1 MPASATVSAVPAAR
15 APEPVVDAAVEP
27 APVPEAAF
35 GVRATRWTDR
45 GLEITGFARP
55 GGRGT
60 TWLSSLFTSLTLR
73 PESQDSDRTVTVRT
87 RHLNLP
93 EITDDSGQDEFNHDW
108 AGFTATVEPERLRR
122 QGRWAEGDWLVEA
135 TLRSGLHRES
145 GPLAPYWCGSG
156 EYPLVHWV
164 DREVRVVPY
173 FAEDALRLRVERVR
187 ARLTGV
193 SVSSVPGSSD
203 SGSSDSGADEGSGDG
218 LDLVFAA
225 ANCPE
230 GTVLRLRHRQS
241 GTELTFPLLPGNGRH
256 TVRVP
261 LAHFVVESDEGTGD
275 GPREMEHWDPE
286 LLLPDGTAVRPVLDD
301 REQPLSAQHPLPAP
315 GRLLYVKQLADGYP
329 QFCVQS
335 GTGLI
340 ERITATEDGF
350 ELAGHAPLTGDGPL
364 ELVLRHS
371 NGTGEVHHPVE
382 RGEPFRCRLPAVSTR
397 SDGSRLPLPK
407 GIWEL
412 RIRPVGEPDAEQPLI
427 VAPRALAAL
436 PVATTAGSPATGVKS
451 VLLQRR
457 WHDTLILDSTPVLT
471 AAERSA
477 YTQRKLLDKVYPAAR
492 RRPLREAVLY
502 DVFGGRGYSDSPRAV
517 HAELVRRGAALE
529 HLWVIDDAQGEVPEG
544 VRAVRSY
551 SPEWY
556 EALATSRYL
565 VGNTHFPD
573 FIERRPGQVIVQTW
587 HGSLLKRIAHDV
599 ENAWLGDAG
608 YLTALD
614 REAPQWSLLVSPSA
628 FATPILRRA
637 FRYEGEILESGYPR
651 GDVLARGTGA
661 EAVRERLGI
670 PDGKRIVL
678 YAPTWREDQQ
688 RESGDG
694 FRLGLKL
701 DLDAARAALAADHVL
716 LVRPH
721 SHVRE
726 PLPGAGDGFLYDVG
740 DYPDV
745 QELLLAADVLVT
757 DYSSIM
763 FDFAVTGRPILFFTY
778 DLEHYRDTLRGFY
791 FDFEAEAPG
800 PLVPTS
806 PELLQALR
814 ELADDGPAA
823 RYTDAYARFRTTHC
837 HLDDGGAS
845 ARVVDRMLELGR

>member
-1 MPASATVSAVPAAR
+1 MDT
-15 APEPVVDAAVEP
+15 EVEP
-27 APVPEAAF
+27 AEPEAAF
-35 GVRATRWTDR
+35 GVRSTRWTAG
-45 GLEITGFARP
+45 GLEITGYARP

-60 TWLSSLFTSLTLR
+60 TWLSSMFTSLTLR
-73 PESQDSDRTVTVRT
+73 PAEGADRTVTVRT

-93 EITDDSGQDEFNHDW
+93 EVTDDSGQHRYNHDW
-108 AGFTATVEPERLRR
+108 AGFTATVDPARLRH
-122 QGRWAEGDWLVEA
+122 QGRWQEGDWLIEA
-135 TLRSGLHRES
+135 TVRSGLRQEH
-145 GPLAPYWCGSG
+145 GPLTQYWCGSG

-164 DREVRVVPY
+164 DRDVRVLPS
-173 FAEDALRLRVERVR
+173 FADDALRLRIEVVR
-187 ARLTGV
+187 HRITAVTPFDGGLELALHA
-193 SVSSVPGSSD
+193 
-203 SGSSDSGADEGSGDG
+203 AD
-218 LDLVFAA
+218 
-225 ANCPE
+225 CPE

-241 GTELTFPLLPGNGRH
+241 STELTFPLVPADGPAAH

-261 LAHFVVESDEGTGD
+261 FAPFVVDGD
-275 GPREMEHWDPE
+275 PSHEMEHWGPE
-286 LLLPDGTAVRPVLDD
+286 LLRPDGGTVRPVMDD
-301 REQPLSAQHPLPAP
+301 RGGPLSAQHPLP
-315 GRLLYVKQLADGYP
+315 GSDRLLYVKQLADGYP

-340 ERITATEDGF
+340 ERITPAGDGF
-350 ELAGHAPLTGDGPL
+350 DLTGEAPLGGDGPL

-382 RGEPFRCRLPAVSTR
+382 RGERFSCHLPALSAC
-397 SDGSRLPLPK
+397 SDGSLRPLPK
-407 GIWEL
+407 GVWEL
-412 RIRPVGEPDAEQPLI
+412 RIRPVGRADAEQPLI
-427 VAPRALAAL
+427 VAPQALAAL
-436 PVATTAGSPATGVKS
+436 PVRVTVGSAATGSKS

-457 WHDTLILDSTPVLT
+457 WHDTLILDSTPVLA

-477 YTQRKLLDKVYPAAR
+477 FTQHRLLTETYPAAR
-492 RRPLREAVLY
+492 RRPLRETVLY
-502 DVFGGRGYSDSPRAV
+502 DVFGGRGYSDSPRAI
-517 HAELVRRGAALE
+517 HAELVRRRTPLE

-544 VRAVRSY
+544 VRAIRSH

-556 EALATSRYL
+556 EALGTSRYL

-599 ENAWLGDAG
+599 ENAWLSDAG

-614 REAPQWSLLVSPSA
+614 REAPQWSLLVSPSS

-661 EAVRERLGI
+661 QTVRERLGI
-670 PDGKRIVL
+670 PAGKRIVL

-694 FRLGLKL
+694 FHLGLRL
-701 DLDAARAALAADHVL
+701 DLDAARTELGADHVL

-763 FDFAVTGRPILFFTY
+763 FDFAITGRPILFFTY

-791 FDFEAEAPG
+791 FDLESEAPG
-800 PLVPTS
+800 PLIPTS
-806 PELLQALR
+806 PELLTALR
-814 ELADDGPAA
+814 DLAGSDALPA
-823 RYTDAYARFRTTHC
+823 RYADAYQRFRATHC
-837 HLDDGGAS
+837 HLDDGGAA
-845 ARVVDRMLELGR
+845 ARVVDRMLAIG